1 MAKPILLLGASGSG
15 KSASLRNYAPDEIN
29 IINVLGKELP
39 FRNKHRLV
47 VTTDYATIKSKLA
60 GAPADVIVIDDAGYL
75 MTSAFM
81 RRSAEKGYEKFTD
94 LAKDFYDLINYIQ
107 YTLPAEKIVVLTMHT
122 DVSEQSGITKP
133 KTIGKLLDEKICIEG
148 MFGIVLI
155 SQRVEGKYTFRTQST
170 GYDVAKTP
178 MGMFDSEEI
187 ENDLKFVT
195 DTVRKYYGEE

>member
-1 MAKPILLLGASGSG
+1 MAKPILLLGPSGSG
-15 KSASLRNYAPDEIN
+15 KSASLRNYAPNEIN

-39 FRNKHRLV
+39 FKNKHKAV
-47 VTTDYATIKSKLA
+47 ITTDYAQIKAALLK
-60 GAPADVIVIDDAGYL
+60 APASTIIIDDAGYL

-81 RRSAEKGYEKFTD
+81 RRAAEKGYEKFTE

-107 YTLPAEKIVVLTMHT
+107 YTLPPEKIVVLTMHT

-133 KTIGKLLDEKICIEG
+133 KTIGKMLDEKVCIEG

-155 SQRVEGKYTFRTQST
+155 SQRVEGKYTFRTQSS

-178 MGMFDSEEI
+178 MGMFETEEI

-195 DTVRKYYGEE
+195 DTVRKYYEE

>member
-15 KSASLRNYAPDEIN
+15 KSASLRNYAPEEIN

-39 FRNKHRLV
+39 FRNKHKV
-47 VTTDYATIKSKLA
+47 FVNTDYATIKAKLLN
-60 GAPADVIVIDDAGYL
+60 APANVIVIDDAGYL

-81 RRSAEKGYEKFTD
+81 RRSGEKGYEKFTD

-148 MFGIVLI
+148 MFSIVLI
-155 SQRVEGKYTFRTQST
+155 AQRVEGKYTFRTQST